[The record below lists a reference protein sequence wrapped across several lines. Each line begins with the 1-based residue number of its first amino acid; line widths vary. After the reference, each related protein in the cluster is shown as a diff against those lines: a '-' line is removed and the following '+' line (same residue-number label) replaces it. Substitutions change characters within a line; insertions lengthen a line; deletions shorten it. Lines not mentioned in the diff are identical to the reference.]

1 MFFIGL
7 MSAYEG
13 AETKAK
19 QKGSV
24 HYSKMSHEE
33 LLNRVTQGDGTAFK
47 ELYEKTDRSVYSFIL
62 SIMKNPQD
70 AEELMQ
76 ETYLKVWTSS
86 HLYKDQGKALAW
98 IFTIAR
104 NFCYMRLRGRK
115 RESDIPIEDLEQG
128 ELCPQIENAVD
139 RMVLNK
145 ALDVLSE
152 EERQI
157 VLLRTGAG
165 LKHREIA
172 AGLNMPLP
180 TVLSKYSRAIKKL
193 EANLSERSDADE

>member
-1 MFFIGL
+1 MFFISL
-7 MSAYEG
+7 ISAYEE
-13 AETKAK
+13 AEKK
-19 QKGSV
+19 DRQKGSV
-24 HYSKMSHEE
+24 DYSKMSQEE
-33 LLNRVTQGDGTAFK
+33 LLSLVIQGDRAAFK
-47 ELYEKTDRSVYSFIL
+47 VLYEKTDRSVYSFIL

-76 ETYLKVWTSS
+76 ETYLKVWTSP

-115 RESDIPIEDLEQG
+115 RESDIPVEELEQG

-139 RMVLNK
+139 RLVLNK
-145 ALDVLSE
+145 SLEVLSE
-152 EERQI
+152 QERQI
-157 VLLRTGAG
+157 VLLHTGAG

-172 AGLNMPLP
+172 ASLNIPLA
-180 TVLSKYSRAIKKL
+180 TVLSKYSRSIKKL
-193 EANLSERSDADE
+193 KASLSERSDADE